1 MKYRVLMAD
10 TLISEEQLN
19 ALAEEGWRLVTIV
32 ESEGRFYFYLV
43 IEGRVN

>member
-32 ESEGRFYFYLV
+32 ERAGQFFFYLMS
-43 IEGRVN
+43 EAR